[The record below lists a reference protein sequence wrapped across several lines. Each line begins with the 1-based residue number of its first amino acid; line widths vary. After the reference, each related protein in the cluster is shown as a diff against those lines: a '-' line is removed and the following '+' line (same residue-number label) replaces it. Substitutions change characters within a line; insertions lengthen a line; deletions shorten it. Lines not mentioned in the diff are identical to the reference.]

1 MSHGELKR
9 SLEERGRTLT
19 EWKRF
24 VRLGW
29 PISVQSFVRTGMRTT
44 DVIVAGIF
52 GPAAIAALGLS
63 NLYTRLALYT
73 GIGIGTG
80 SLALASQDTGS
91 GADANRDQAV
101 TQALLI
107 GFVVGIPFALFAFLF
122 SEQALLV
129 FGAPNEVIVTGAPY
143 LLLVLGTAPFRH
155 IVLIGEKSLQGTGDT
170 MTPMYIRGGAN
181 VVNIVGTVILGL
193 GVGPVP
199 QFEVIGIGLATA
211 GSNILAA
218 IAVVLVFTTSWSE
231 VNLVRPTDFTIAKQ
245 IVSISIPRTVEGL
258 STTAAS
264 FPLEAILITF
274 GVEVYAAY
282 TVGQQVRSQL
292 TGPFARS
299 YGVLG
304 SILTGQAI
312 GEKRIEDAHFSTA
325 ALTLFACLTIGVLSI
340 VMIVG
345 NEFFASVFS
354 DDPVTAAAAQTF
366 IIAFAI
372 ASPLEALFRSYS
384 GILQGAGETTKPFIA
399 ELTGVFG
406 LLLGIT
412 YVGGILLE
420 GGVVFVYVA
429 IISYNV
435 WRFGLIYFWYNQDF
449 WIENA
454 LRQLEVRGSIKSD

>member
-1 MSHGELKR
+1 MSRGELTR
-9 SLEERGRTLT
+9 ALGDRRRTFA

-44 DVIVAGIF
+44 DVLVAGLF

-63 NLYTRLALYT
+63 NLYTRLALFT

-80 SLALASQDTGS
+80 SLALTSQDTGS

-101 TQALLI
+101 TQALLL
-107 GFVVGIPFALFAFLF
+107 GFLIGIPFALFAFLF
-122 SEQALLV
+122 SEQALAL
-129 FGAPNEVIVTGAPY
+129 FAPPAEVIETGAPY

-155 IVLIGEKSLQGTGDT
+155 IVLIGEKSMQGTGDT

-181 VVNIVGTVILGL
+181 VVNIIGTVTLGL
-193 GVGPVP
+193 GLGPAP
-199 QFEVIGIGLATA
+199 QLEVVGIGLATA
-211 GSNILAA
+211 GSNVLAA
-218 IAVVLVFTTSWSE
+218 VAVILVFTTGWSD
-231 VNLVRPTDFTIAKQ
+231 VNLVRPTDLTIAKQ
-245 IVSISIPRTVEGL
+245 IVAISIPRTVEGF

-264 FPLEAILITF
+264 FPLEAILVAF
-274 GVEVYAAY
+274 SVEVYAAY
-282 TVGQQVRSQL
+282 TVGQTVRSQL

-312 GEKRIEDAHFSTA
+312 GEKRIRDAHFSTA
-325 ALTLFACLTIGVLSI
+325 ALTLFCCLTIGILSLT
-340 VMIVG
+340 MLVG
-345 NEFFASVFS
+345 NEFFASIFS
-354 DDPVTAAAAQTF
+354 DDATTAEAARTF
-366 IIAFAI
+366 IVVFAI
-372 ASPLEALFRSYS
+372 AAPLEALFRSYS

-399 ELTGVFG
+399 EITGVFG

-412 YVGGILLE
+412 YVGGIVLG
-420 GGVVFVYVA
+420 GGVVFVYLAIVA
-429 IISYNV
+429 YNV
-435 WRFGLIYFWYNQDF
+435 WRFGLIYFWYNQEF

-454 LRQLEVRGSIKSD
+454 LHHLEVRGSLESD